1 MPGYSLDQN
10 GQNPW
15 IDLTLTG
22 MFLIVTFIFYLR
34 STFLPFANFVGGLL
48 LILTTLIPFFI
59 VGSLLL
65 LAFTIA
71 YRISLNGSFDE
82 VTRLLEEDDGI
93 QVDCSGSLWS
103 CFLWTLQSFFNGSDD
118 TSTVLD
124 VVFGVVAIVILL
136 NVVIAIVGDA
146 WDNATE
152 KASTMYWSFRVG
164 YILQTRISGVGK
176 KKLER
181 MCKGIGS
188 LAHLIDEMPNVKIQD
203 DVVWSKGYYTKVT
216 SSEHYF
222 NPELYFIDDDITR
235 VKNARSLQADI
246 YWAGRQAE
254 EEYRGVKDAS
264 GTAVQL
270 DALKNAGYYMFIF
283 FIRFILYAILIV
295 LGAVTAGFFWPR
307 NFRKG
312 ILTLGVEQ
320 TKTIPEPESESKP
333 KGIEELAIESKKAPN
348 DDTNAALLSRRNSVS
363 SQHGIGSATT
373 DSNNPIEAKN
383 SFERLRQN
391 LNWR

>member
-1 MPGYSLDQN
+1 M
-10 GQNPW
+10 
-15 IDLTLTG
+15 
-22 MFLIVTFIFYLR
+22 
-34 STFLPFANFVGGLL
+34 
-48 LILTTLIPFFI
+48 
-59 VGSLLL
+59 
-65 LAFTIA
+65 
-71 YRISLNGSFDE
+71 NGSFDE

-124 VVFGVVAIVILL
+124 VVFGVVAIVICKYHKYINFLFIQYQEYMKPHLSSFAFTVVL

-152 KASTMYWSFRVG
+152 KASTLYWSFRVG

-176 KKLER
+176 KKLDR

-188 LAHLIDEMPNVKIQD
+188 LANLIDEMPNVKIRD

-216 SSEHYF
+216 SSGHYF

-270 DALKNAGYYMFIF
+270 DALKNAGYYTFIF

-333 KGIEELAIESKKAPN
+333 KGVEELAIESKKAPN
-348 DDTNAALLSRRNSVS
+348 DDTNGETPVV
-363 SQHGIGSATT
+363 H
-373 DSNNPIEAKN
+373 EVV
-383 SFERLRQN
+383 
-391 LNWR
+391 